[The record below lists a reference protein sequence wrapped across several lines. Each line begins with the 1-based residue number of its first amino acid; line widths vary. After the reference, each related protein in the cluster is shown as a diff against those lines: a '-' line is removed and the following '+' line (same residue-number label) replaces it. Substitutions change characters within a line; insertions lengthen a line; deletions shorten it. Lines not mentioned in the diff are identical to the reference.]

1 MISLMQVVDGF
12 INVPYP
18 TAVAAHIPTDSS
30 IFIKNVVASGLA
42 TGCLMTA
49 SMMMNVVYFVR

>member
-30 IFIKNVVASGLA
+30 IFIKCGGQW
-42 TGCLMTA
+42 TGHRLPYDSEYDDECCL
-49 SMMMNVVYFVR
+49 FC

>member
-30 IFIKNVVASGLA
+30 IFIKCGGLA

>member
-18 TAVAAHIPTDSS
+18 TVVAAHIPTDSS
-30 IFIKNVVASGLA
+30 IFIKNVVASGHRLPYDSEYDDEC
-42 TGCLMTA
+42 CL
-49 SMMMNVVYFVR
+49 FC